1 MFQILIFDNFQIVE
15 GYEKATK
22 SAIAFL
28 EKQSQFKVTDVR
40 DVKQI
45 EKVLLSTLTPK
56 LMSYS
61 PYFAEQLAKLC
72 TGALPKN
79 TQNFDVEHI
88 RVCKL
93 LGSNVYESNVLQGM
107 VVTRKAE
114 GR

>member
-1 MFQILIFDNFQIVE
+1 ME

-22 SAIAFL
+22 RAIEIL
-28 EKQSQFKVTDVR
+28 EQSSEFKVENFR
-40 DVKQI
+40 DPKQV
-45 EKVLLSTLTPK
+45 EKVLLSTLQPK

-61 PYFAEQLAKLC
+61 PYFAELLAKLC

-79 TQNFDVEHI
+79 PKNFDVEHV

-107 VVTRKAE
+107 VITRKAE